1 MKYGYISE
9 KEKRREMEKNKL
21 SDLVILVPGINPTRA
36 KEQYENREINYYDQN
51 SFNLDSDYLVNDRD
65 TEMTDI
71 KQKANYLLEGS
82 VVISNSVQFATKV
95 GSLNAGKILSL
106 NFTEV
111 RFISDRLDKNYFLYL
126 FNVFRDV
133 QKQKEREKMGL
144 TIQRIPIKALNDMVI
159 PLPNIEKQKQIG
171 GIYIES
177 LKLQMALKRKA
188 DLLNQLTNEM
198 LEKNMKDI

>member
-1 MKYGYISE
+1 MG
-9 KEKRREMEKNKL
+9 KNKL

-36 KEQYENREINYYDQN
+36 KEQYDNQEINYYDQN
-51 SFNLDSDYLVNDRD
+51 AFNLDSDYLVNNRD

-71 KQKANYLLEGS
+71 KQKANYLVEGT
-82 VVISNSVQFATKV
+82 VVISNSVHLATKV
-95 GSLNAGKILSL
+95 GSLNAGKIISL

>member
-1 MKYGYISE
+1 MKKI
-9 KEKRREMEKNKL
+9 KL
-21 SDLVILVPGINPTRA
+21 SDLVLLVPGINPTRA
-36 KEQYENREINYYDQN
+36 KEQNENQEINYYDQN
-51 SFNLDSDYLVNDRD
+51 AFNLDSDYLVNDRD

-71 KQKANYLLEGS
+71 KQNANSLVEGT
-82 VVISNSVQFATKV
+82 VLISNSVQLATKV

-111 RFISDRLDKNYFLYL
+111 RFISDKLDKNYFLYL
-126 FNVFRDV
+126 FNIFRDV

-159 PLPNIEKQKQIG
+159 PLPNLEKQKQIG

-177 LKLQMALKRKA
+177 LKLQMALKRKSN
-188 DLLNQLTNEM
+188 LINQLTNEM

>member
-1 MKYGYISE
+1 
-9 KEKRREMEKNKL
+9 MEKNKL

-82 VVISNSVQFATKV
+82 VVISNSVQLATKV

-111 RFISDRLDKNYFLYL
+111 RFISDKLDKNYFLYL
-126 FNVFRDV
+126 FNIFRDV

-144 TIQRIPIKALNDMVI
+144 TIQRIPIRALNDIVI

-188 DLLNQLTNEM
+188 NLLNQFTNEM

>member
-1 MKYGYISE
+1 
-9 KEKRREMEKNKL
+9 MEKNKL